1 MTNQP
6 GNPANPAA
14 GLAAAAAGAH
24 GDGTEEHRTDE
35 GVPVGA
41 ADAEEDRRRASGDE
55 GDDEG
60 SDGSLVGDV
69 LEDAGFGGAT
79 GSGASSED
87 DGVPVGEADVEADRC
102 RASGEDGSD

>member
-6 GNPANPAA
+6 GFPGVPAA
-14 GLAAAAAGAH
+14 AAAAAAGAE
-24 GDGTEEHRTDE
+24 GEANEEHRTDG

-55 GDDEG
+55 GDDSG

-69 LEDAGFGGAT
+69 MEDAGFGGSAAA
-79 GSGASSED
+79 GED
-87 DGVPVGEADVEADRC
+87 DGVPVGAADAEEDRR
-102 RASGEDGSD
+102 RASGEGGSD